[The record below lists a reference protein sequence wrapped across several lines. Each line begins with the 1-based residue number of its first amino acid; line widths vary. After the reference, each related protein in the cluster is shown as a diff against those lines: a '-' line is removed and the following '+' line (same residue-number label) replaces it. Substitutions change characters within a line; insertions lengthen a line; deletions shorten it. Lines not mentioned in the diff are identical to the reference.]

1 MPGHPSLC
9 FGKQFDTKSWISYNT
24 ALPGNTMSMHLH
36 HPSLSLNGRKRG
48 RVKFR
53 NAAEAARARD
63 LDADWK
69 KLKADWGVE
78 AEQKRQRRAM
88 KAEPLTY
95 QLSAPPGRE
104 TQRIDSRDTG
114 HAGAVCSKEIPK
126 YTGTKILGIGTL
138 HKSNAVPVFSDEE
151 AIAIATMR
159 RN

>member
-1 MPGHPSLC
+1 
-9 FGKQFDTKSWISYNT
+9 
-24 ALPGNTMSMHLH
+24 MSMHLH

-48 RVKFR
+48 KVKFR
-53 NAAEAARARD
+53 NAAEAARARE

-95 QLSAPPGRE
+95 QLSVPPGRE
-104 TQRIDSRDTG
+104 TQRIQSRDTG
-114 HAGAVCSKEIPK
+114 HTGAVRTKDIPQ
-126 YTGTKILGIGTL
+126 YTGTKIKGIGTMR
-138 HKSNAVPVFSDEE
+138 KSNAVPVFSDEE